1 MEIEI
6 LTTKKKL
13 SKNIIKQL
21 DPATVNDMAYFN
33 SMPTFGYYI
42 RDLGAKYPP
51 VVLLFEGLNGWK
63 IVGCRS
69 WRAVEYRPC
78 VEAPASEIG
87 CRGTSVRTMES
98 SEYRDNWLREYN
110 NLKESC
116 LKNHL
121 II

>member
-21 DPATVNDMAYFN
+21 NPAKIYDITYFN
-33 SMPTFGYYI
+33 SVKSNGYYV

-51 VVLLFEGLNGWK
+51 VVLLFESITGWRIIDCRGWK
-63 IVGCRS
+63 PVSDTPRL
-69 WRAVEYRPC
+69 
-78 VEAPASEIG
+78 EASAKEIG
-87 CRGTSVRTMES
+87 TRGVSVKTMNS
-98 SEYRDNWLREYN
+98 VKDRDIWIKEYN
-110 NLKESC
+110 KLKESC